1 MNSAYHS
8 EQYAHVNLVYP
19 EVFVHRFIISSF
31 RHFLISGRLWRLLPV
46 MFLLLLRTML
56 SVSVKQ
62 IRIRLGASSTA
73 VLG

>member
-8 EQYAHVNLVYP
+8 EQYPHVNLVYP
-19 EVFVHRFIISSF
+19 EVFVHRFIMSSF
-31 RHFLISGRLWRLLPV
+31 CHFLISGRLWRLLPV

-56 SVSVKQ
+56 SVFVKQ